1 MWTYQGEPFTSA
13 DIGDYAG
20 FVYTITDLENGMRYI
35 GKKTFWFKSTLS
47 PLKGQTR
54 KRKKVVESDWQ
65 DYFGS
70 NKTIQQLVAEHGR
83 ERFSREI
90 LHLCRSSS
98 EMSYLEAKLQFEHD
112 VLLDD
117 SFFNDYI
124 QVRVAGKHVRALKV
138 GVDREGLGKAD

>member
-1 MWTYQGEPFTSA
+1 M
-13 DIGDYAG
+13 
-20 FVYTITDLENGMRYI
+20 YTITDLENGMRYI
-35 GKKTFWFKSTLS
+35 GKKTFWFKLTLP

-70 NKTIQQLVAEHGR
+70 NKTIQQLVADYGKD
-83 ERFSREI
+83 RFSREI
-90 LHLCRSSS
+90 LHLCRSSA
-98 EMSYLEAKLQFEHD
+98 EMSYVEAKLQFKHD

-124 QVRVAGKHVRALKV
+124 QCRLSGKHLKRLADEHEAGDRAVNLRIL
-138 GVDREGLGKAD
+138 DRQD